1 MTMWDRDSDEERD
14 GHGTARVPTGTDMAP
29 DTIDGH
35 RALRPRQPGQTVT
48 TLVLERLRADILGV
62 QFQPGE
68 KLRFR
73 ELRARY
79 GVGISPLREALTR
92 LTADGI
98 VVLED
103 QRGFRVA
110 PVSRADLEDVTRLRQ
125 ELESMALRLAIAN
138 GDEEWEVRVMAAL
151 HRLSKLPEHDPDDPR
166 IMNEQWAR
174 RHEEFHYALLSA
186 CGSPRLLHFR
196 KTLFDQS
203 ERYRRLSKVYGDQP
217 RDVLGEH
224 RAITDAAL
232 ARDAG
237 LACSLLVEHLGRT
250 ASIVLEGMHEDG
262 DADARV
268 DRAVAL

>member
-1 MTMWDRDSDEERD
+1 
-14 GHGTARVPTGTDMAP
+14 MAAES
-29 DTIDGH
+29 IDGK

-48 TLVLERLRADILGV
+48 TLVVERLRADILGV
-62 QFQPGE
+62 QFRPGE

-92 LTADGI
+92 LAADGF

-125 ELESMALRLAIAN
+125 QLETTALRLAIAK
-138 GDEEWEVRVMAAL
+138 GDEEWEVEVMAAF
-151 HRLSKLPEHDPDDPR
+151 HRLSKLPEHILGDQR

-174 RHEEFHYALLSA
+174 RHEEFHLALLSA
-186 CGSPRLLHFR
+186 CGSPRLLQFR
-196 KTLFDQS
+196 KMLFDQS
-203 ERYRRLSKVYGDQP
+203 ERYRRLSKVYSDRP

-224 RAITDAAL
+224 RAITDATL
-232 ARDAG
+232 ARDADRACAL
-237 LACSLLVEHLGRT
+237 LAEHLGRT
-250 ASIVLEGMHEDG
+250 AAMVLDGMID
-262 DADARV
+262 DADTDMETRPLP
-268 DRAVAL
+268 AVASA

>member
-1 MTMWDRDSDEERD
+1 MAAESTD
-14 GHGTARVPTGTDMAP
+14 GK
-29 DTIDGH
+29 

-48 TLVLERLRADILGV
+48 TLVVERLRADILGV

-92 LTADGI
+92 LAADGF

-110 PVSRADLEDVTRLRQ
+110 PVSRADLEDVTALRQ
-125 ELESMALRLAIAN
+125 QFETLALRQAIAN
-138 GDEEWEVRVMAAL
+138 GDEEWEVRVMAAF
-151 HRLSKLPEHDPDDPR
+151 HRLSKLPEHMPGDQR
-166 IMNEQWAR
+166 IMNEQWAQ
-174 RHEEFHYALLSA
+174 RHEEFHHALVSA
-186 CGSPRLLHFR
+186 CGSPRLLQFR

-203 ERYRRLSKVYGDQP
+203 ERYRRLSKVYGAEP

-224 RAITDAAL
+224 RAITEAAL
-232 ARDAG
+232 VRDAD
-237 LACSLLVEHLGRT
+237 LACALLAEHLGRT
-250 ASIVLEGMHEDG
+250 AAMVLDGMTDEVG
-262 DADARV
+262 RDAGAQ
-268 DRAVAL
+268 AVPAAASA

>member
-1 MTMWDRDSDEERD
+1 MALDAAGD
-14 GHGTARVPTGTDMAP
+14 GRRAPTGIDMAAE
-29 DTIDGH
+29 TIDGK

-48 TLVLERLRADILGV
+48 TLVVERMRADILGV

-92 LTADGI
+92 LAADGI

-125 ELESMALRLAIAN
+125 ELETMALRHAIAN

-151 HRLSKLPEHDPDDPR
+151 HRLSKLPEHDPLDPR

-186 CGSPRLLHFR
+186 CGSPRLLQFR
-196 KTLFDQS
+196 KMLFDQS
-203 ERYRRLSKVYGDQP
+203 ERYRRLSKVYGSQP
-217 RDVLGEH
+217 RDALAEH
-224 RAITDAAL
+224 RALTEAAL
-232 ARDAG
+232 ARDTG
-237 LACSLLVEHLGRT
+237 LACSLLAEHLGRT
-250 ASIVLEGMHEDG
+250 ASMVLDGMVDDEDDG
-262 DADARV
+262 LRAAP
-268 DRAVAL
+268 AVALQS